1 VDPSSF
7 EVRSAGAILVG
18 ARAGDGPPALI
29 LHGGPGLS
37 DYTET
42 LADELSQVFTTLRY
56 TQRGVPPSSVA
67 GPFRVEDHVADA
79 IGVLDAL
86 DVPSAWVV
94 GHSWG
99 GHLAM
104 HVAVAD
110 PDRVTGLICVDSLGA
125 ADDGGYTACAQTL
138 GERYERARGRQLPED
153 ATLAEYWEFY
163 FADSA
168 AAPPMPPM
176 EFSAD
181 AYAEGFESLRGHFER
196 GTLENGLRALAV
208 PALFVHGRESPLP
221 VSASEEAAALMPDAR
236 VRVLDG
242 CGHFPWLEQ
251 PGVVAAAALE
261 LLPVA

>member
-7 EVRSAGAILVG
+7 EVRSAGATLVG
-18 ARAGDGPPALI
+18 ARAGDGLPALI

-86 DVPSAWVV
+86 DVRSAWVV

-104 HVAVAD
+104 HVAVAE
-110 PDRVTGLICVDSLGA
+110 PDRVSGLICVDSLGA
-125 ADDGGYTACAQTL
+125 TGDGGYTAFAETL
-138 GERYERARGRQLPED
+138 GERYERARGRPLPED
-153 ATLAEYWEFY
+153 APLEEYWEFY
-163 FADSA
+163 FADSV

-176 EFSAD
+176 DSNPD
-181 AYAEGFESLRGHFER
+181 AYAEAFESLRGHFER
-196 GTLENGLRALAV
+196 RTLEEGLRLLAV

-221 VSASEEAAALMPDAR
+221 VSASEEAATLMPDAR

-251 PGVVAAAALE
+251 PGVVADAALE